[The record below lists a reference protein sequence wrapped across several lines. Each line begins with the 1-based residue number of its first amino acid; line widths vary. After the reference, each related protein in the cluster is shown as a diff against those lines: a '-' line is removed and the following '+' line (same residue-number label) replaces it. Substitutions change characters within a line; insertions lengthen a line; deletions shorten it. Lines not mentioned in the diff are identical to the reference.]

1 MEAFRKDNIIINIKK
16 YSTESEEHF
25 RERCLF
31 ITSQRLSNKN
41 DLNKAIT
48 YSRIY
53 INHKYFSCG
62 YSENIM
68 NELDKMI
75 KNIYTE

>member
-1 MEAFRKDNIIINIKK
+1 MEAFRKDNLIINIKK
-16 YSTESEEHF
+16 YPTEPEEHF
-25 RERCLF
+25 QERCLF
-31 ITSQRLSNKN
+31 ITSQQLCTEN

-53 INHKYFSCG
+53 INHKYFNCE

-68 NELDKMI
+68 DELEKMI
-75 KNIYTE
+75 KNI